1 MGLLCQP
8 GHLWIL
14 LCSQPG
20 FGRVERVGGQCL
32 SAAEW
37 EHRVRCRLMT
47 SSTVDM
53 ALGCD

>member
-20 FGRVERVGGQCL
+20 FGRVERVGVQ
-32 SAAEW
+32 SAAEQ

-47 SSTVDM
+47 SATVDM
-53 ALGCD
+53 ALGRD

>member
-20 FGRVERVGGQCL
+20 FGCVERVGVQCL
-32 SAAEW
+32 NAAW
-37 EHRVRCRLMT
+37 H
-47 SSTVDM
+47 TVDM
-53 ALGCD
+53 AQSCDLVFG